1 MVKYQEYRT
10 VALTPLKS
18 SQEPLIIFATTM
30 SQEQPTGRPST
41 GIGEQRLG
49 YARLSHPIGAHC
61 SPVLAPTGTLRL
73 PLRAQPLHGGD
84 GDQEPCSRSF
94 PIPFGLQLPPGY
106 EVAHSA
112 LIYSEHPRGI
122 LSIHV
127 ARLFLENHQFP
138 FARPLG

>member
-18 SQEPLIIFATTM
+18 SQEPLIIFVTTM

-84 GDQEPCSRSF
+84 GDQEPCSRSS
-94 PIPFGLQLPPGY
+94 IPLGLQLPSGY
-106 EVAHSA
+106 EVAHSP
-112 LIYSEHPRGI
+112 LIYSEHSRSFLG
-122 LSIHV
+122 IHV
-127 ARLFLENHQFP
+127 ASSFLENHNVVS
-138 FARPLG
+138 RSSLR